1 MPSSRCRGLVPTATQ
16 SNDGRSGGGGV
27 RVLAASLCWGLSLIC
42 RSGDTGHRAPWSPP
56 ANVSRHPATG
66 HQARLPTATRP
77 LSHLQIVLNCR
88 TQVQRRDYT
97 FITNLFLSFLAIF
110 ILFLTSRFAIAIHV
124 CKVMVLLEMKYSYSS
139 DFNYLR
145 VPPLLNCNSFHFL
158 PQKLSNVSVSPLLR
172 LAICCI

>member
-1 MPSSRCRGLVPTATQ
+1 MRIEPHLQ
-16 SNDGRSGGGGV
+16 E
-27 RVLAASLCWGLSLIC
+27 WGL
-42 RSGDTGHRAPWSPP
+42 GTGHWSPP
-56 ANVSRHPATG
+56 ANVSRYPATG

-77 LSHLQIVLNCR
+77 LLQLQIVLNCR
-88 TQVQRRDYT
+88 TQVQGRDYT

-139 DFNYLR
+139 DFNNLR
-145 VPPLLNCNSFHFL
+145 HKSPASVEQQFFPLS

>member
-1 MPSSRCRGLVPTATQ
+1 MLSSQCRGLVPTATQ

-42 RSGDTGHRAPWSPP
+42 RSGDTGHWSPP
-56 ANVSRHPATG
+56 ANVSRYPATG

-77 LSHLQIVLNCR
+77 LLQLQIVLNCR
-88 TQVQRRDYT
+88 TQVQGRDYT
-97 FITNLFLSFLAIF
+97 FITNLVLSFLAIF

-139 DFNYLR
+139 DFNNLR
-145 VPPLLNCNSFHFL
+145 VPPLLICHSFHFL
-158 PQKLSNVSVSPLLR
+158 
-172 LAICCI
+172 